1 MEQEETYNNL
11 GRLIHVF
18 NEIETFLNLIIV
30 HHIEPKDK
38 SFFLDYILNPSVVN
52 FGAKIKILINLNI
65 FTSSQIKKIRDYSTN
80 RNVFAHSNR
89 THYTTAVEVEKAR
102 NIIINVNSIIY
113 KTNSAGKIS
122 KINYFDFIKNH
133 LELQN
138 QIIDIISEYIIEN
151 KIYTNY
157 NPIENLKLLKS

>member
-1 MEQEETYNNL
+1 MKQEETYNNL
-11 GRLIHVF
+11 GKSIHVF
-18 NEIETFLNLIIV
+18 NEVETFLNLIIV

-89 THYTTAVEVEKAR
+89 THYTTAEKVENDRKILI
-102 NIIINVNSIIY
+102 NIHSVIY
-113 KTNSAGKIS
+113 KTNSEGKIS
-122 KINYFDFIKNH
+122 KINYFDFIKKH

-151 KIYTNY
+151 NIDTKYKA
-157 NPIENLKLLKS
+157 IENLRLLKN